1 VLEFHM
7 GQRESKSMR
16 VVAESLAEADSSP
29 EVCDAV
35 RETKVSYVLDFG
47 KQYLLNHPESRT
59 YPGLQDLGSSDA
71 VQLVDQQ
78 GNAKLFKV
86 VACS

>member
-1 VLEFHM
+1 
-7 GQRESKSMR
+7 MR
-16 VVAESLAEADSSP
+16 VVAESLADAGTSP
-29 EVCDAV
+29 AVCDAV
-35 RETKVSYVLDFG
+35 KATKVSYALDFG
-47 KQYLLNHPESRT
+47 TQYLLNHPESRT
-59 YPGLQDLGSSDA
+59 FQGLQNLASSGA